1 MAESDP
7 STTIATIGA
16 LAEPAAPA
24 AAPAVAPT
32 PAQADAAADPEPTP
46 KGVGGADLAK
56 VDQILNKRATA
67 GDAFLKKQEAAAA
80 KAAADAA
87 AGIVPAAPT
96 VAKPQNVSILDQ
108 PELAEDTLI
117 ALLRGNTDPLLPY
130 GQGTPKELVT
140 YSRRWLKLVGDELR
154 AEVQDT
160 LLKRV
165 VHGMECQI
173 SVLGQ
178 VKDANKDALWL
189 NVFIKEKP
197 VEDDEAAPDPP
208 TMHMIFLCADHG
220 CAFYISGYSPNKQ
233 GDRYRA
239 IALDV
244 EALRQGH
251 VKPPS
256 RLPPL
261 KVKCVELASAMTALA
276 RVYALTSI
284 KKLDPS
290 LAQALTT
297 NGTSDAPSPW
307 VPLAKA
313 DDSAKAQLKR
323 LNPGQR
329 TALEKLDGAIAIV
342 QGPPGTGKSH
352 FITAAC
358 LSRVPKGARILACTA
373 TNKAIDALVAKFEQA
388 GVEHQ
393 EARPVPRAG
402 ADDQRHERRAVAV
415 GAAGKGRRQREGA
428 AEAAEPGAADGARE
442 ARRRHRDRAGAAGHR
457 QVALHHGG
465 VPVARAEGGADP
477 RVHGDEQGD
486 RRAGGEV

>member
-1 MAESDP
+1 M
-7 STTIATIGA
+7 
-16 LAEPAAPA
+16 
-24 AAPAVAPT
+24 
-32 PAQADAAADPEPTP
+32 
-46 KGVGGADLAK
+46 
-56 VDQILNKRATA
+56 
-67 GDAFLKKQEAAAA
+67 
-80 KAAADAA
+80 
-87 AGIVPAAPT
+87 
-96 VAKPQNVSILDQ
+96 
-108 PELAEDTLI
+108 
-117 ALLRGNTDPLLPY
+117 
-130 GQGTPKELVT
+130 T

-261 KVKCVELASAMTALA
+261 KVKCVELASAMTALRA
-276 RVYALTSI
+276 RVRA
-284 KKLDPS
+284 
-290 LAQALTT
+290 
-297 NGTSDAPSPW
+297 
-307 VPLAKA
+307 
-313 DDSAKAQLKR
+313 
-323 LNPGQR
+323 
-329 TALEKLDGAIAIV
+329 
-342 QGPPGTGKSH
+342 H
-352 FITAAC
+352 
-358 LSRVPKGARILACTA
+358 
-373 TNKAIDALVAKFEQA
+373 
-388 GVEHQ
+388 EHQ
-393 EARPVPRAG
+393 EARPVPCAG
-402 ADDQRHERRAVAV
+402 ADDERHVRRAVAL

-457 QVALHHGG
+457 QVALHHCG
-465 VPVARAEGGADP
+465 VPVARAQGGADP